1 MSGAVVATRAQRILE
16 ELIYDRVRSNVNL
29 CQLIVIEQELDDSIQ
44 RALGGS
50 PESPEEGDEG
60 DDVADGADGADS
72 ASADR
77 DPDGADAALAA
88 ACLERAWSRLE
99 REWRRLRRELGCE
112 LGDELPAIGGPVF
125 DDDPLRA
132 DGGADLGEAGSS
144 GGASD
149 VGDPNHP
156 GGALDDAPGGAPD
169 ANDPGRRGDGDGG
182 DRTALGASA

>member
-1 MSGAVVATRAQRILE
+1 MATREQRILE

-50 PESPEEGDEG
+50 A
-60 DDVADGADGADS
+60 DDADDGADDADGADGNDR
-72 ASADR
+72 ASGDR

-112 LGDELPAIGGPVF
+112 LGDEPPAIGGPVF
-125 DDDPLRA
+125 DDDPRRA
-132 DGGADLGEAGSS
+132 HDDSEPGNAGSLGGDPDMGDARRPGGDPEGADQE
-144 GGASD
+144 
-149 VGDPNHP
+149 
-156 GGALDDAPGGAPD
+156 
-169 ANDPGRRGDGDGG
+169 
-182 DRTALGASA
+182 ALGASA